1 MFDFIRNEAHSNTTK
16 KKKNVNT
23 HVGIYFTTN
32 VDYAAK
38 VYAAAAEKDGILL
51 ILSWVFVGNIYP
63 VTEMPSA
70 AISLAGKPV
79 VVG

>member
-1 MFDFIRNEAHSNTTK
+1 MFDSIRMKLEVTFFFWLTCCQ
-16 KKKNVNT
+16 

-63 VTEMPSA
+63 VTEIPTTA
-70 AISLAGKPV
+70 KSLTGKPV